1 MKSESKIV
9 INGYIFPAVAIAFGA
24 VAAVTGNAAVT
35 TTTIALSWVIIVLM
49 ALLFFVMAAN
59 AEAVKNDSK
68 KKPRTPLQYTLSA
81 VFALSLFS
89 VLAAIDAVVT
99 SSVFA
104 VTYVML
110 MLLRVTLD
118 KR

>member
-24 VAAVTGNAAVT
+24 IAAVTGNAAVT

-49 ALLFFVMAAN
+49 ALLFFAMAAN
-59 AEAVKNDSK
+59 AEAVKNDIK
-68 KKPRTPLQYTLSA
+68 KTPRTPLQYAMSA
-81 VFALSLFS
+81 VFASALFF
-89 VLAAIDAVVT
+89 VLAINEAAITAT
-99 SSVFA
+99 VFA